1 MLKSVAIPLFMRKT
15 AVDNPVE
22 NLWIKGGVVHIIHRA
37 KNWKNVGV
45 DNSEVMHMLS
55 TGKTL
60 VIHRKN
66 TSYPQKNGVCPQHF
80 VDNFFAA

>member
-60 VIHRKN
+60 VIHKKTGFVHN
-66 TSYPQKNGVCPQHF
+66 ILWITFSLHKGVYF
-80 VDNFFAA
+80 E